1 MRALR
6 YVVTRAGLALAVV
19 ALLAGASIAYALT
32 RSTTEVPSSFVAIEA
47 IYGLTVLDSGDQ
59 PLTAL
64 EFGDVVQGGDDHA
77 SSWYATMAT
86 SR

>member
-32 RSTTEVPSSFVAIEA
+32 RSTHGGAFQ
-47 IYGLTVLDSGDQ
+47 LRGDRSHLRVDRIRQ
-59 PLTAL
+59 
-64 EFGDVVQGGDDHA
+64 
-77 SSWYATMAT
+77 
-86 SR
+86 R

>member
-32 RSTTEVPSSFVAIEA
+32 WSTTVYHGGAFQ
-47 IYGLTVLDSGDQ
+47 LRGDRSHLRVDRIRQ
-59 PLTAL
+59 
-64 EFGDVVQGGDDHA
+64 
-77 SSWYATMAT
+77 
-86 SR
+86 R